1 MIPESNSNNSEIA
14 ALKNQC
20 FTLLMALIVVSGTLT
35 VYLYRQMSITG
46 SDLTQAK
53 QLNVMVTQNEMSIE
67 NFLKQLVA
75 YGQTHPDFVPVL
87 KKYGLTGNP
96 AAPLATSPVVPK
108 K

>member
-35 VYLYRQMSITG
+35 VFLYRQASITG

-53 QLNVMVTQNEMSIE
+53 QLNVMVTQNEASIG
-67 NFLKQLVA
+67 NFLQQLVA

-96 AAPLATSPVVPK
+96 AAPLANSPVAPK

>member
-1 MIPESNSNNSEIA
+1 MTPDSNGNNPEIA
-14 ALKNQC
+14 ALRNQC

-35 VYLYRQMSITG
+35 VFLYRQASITG

-53 QLNVMVTQNEMSIE
+53 QLNVMVTQNEASIGS
-67 NFLKQLVA
+67 FVQQLVA

-87 KKYGLTGNP
+87 KKYGLTGSP
-96 AAPLATSPVVPK
+96 AAPVAIPVAPK